1 MLVAFD
7 FNFHAEITA
16 TFLTARSEETRSE
29 AKYDLDMARSKTDAI
44 LNSFYA
50 WPGTMFEQRQQEQ
63 DQLFRS
69 SNSSSS
75 SSATTF
81 SLTSQSIF
89 RSRHLFLAYLNGHRS
104 QIHAWSYFCDEIQF
118 YTDLIDSILVWINR
132 GNSPFSLSFPP
143 SATSLFPS
151 LLSLSDDMSQLQGWL
166 HVSINQVNGF

>member
-1 MLVAFD
+1 
-7 FNFHAEITA
+7 
-16 TFLTARSEETRSE
+16 
-29 AKYDLDMARSKTDAI
+29 MARSKTDAI

-75 SSATTF
+75 SSATTI

-89 RSRHLFLAYLNGHRS
+89 RSRQGLFLAYLNGHRS

-151 LLSLSDDMSQLQGWL
+151 LLSLSDDMSQLKG
-166 HVSINQVNGF
+166 